1 MIIHSVFDK
10 EFRRFGQVLQ
20 DYDFSELIDVL
31 NRSTPRPEDAV
42 VYVASDAALEALPAA
57 DLLMNRAYGG
67 MPIQIGYCNGTN
79 SKLNCFEYHRD
90 SEINI
95 AADDSILLVACQG
108 DLDNHTLD
116 TSSVEAFFMPVGTAV
131 EVFATTLHYAPCSA
145 EKGKGFRM
153 VIVLPKGTNTEKP
166 AQLLQTGEDRLCTAR
181 NKWLIAHPES
191 NEAKNGAFIG
201 LTGENIDLFK

>member
-20 DYDFSELIDVL
+20 DYDFSELLDVL
-31 NRSTPRPEDAV
+31 NRTTPRPENAV
-42 VYVASDAALEALPAA
+42 VYVPSDAALEALPAA
-57 DLLMNRAYGG
+57 QLLMNRAYGG

-95 AADDSILLVACQG
+95 AADDSILLLACQG
-108 DLDNHTLD
+108 ELDNHTMD
-116 TSSVEAFFMPVGTAV
+116 TSSVEAFLLPAGTAV

-145 EKGKGFRM
+145 EKDKGFR
-153 VIVLPKGTNTEKP
+153 VAIVLPRGTNTEKP
-166 AQLLQTGEDRLCTAR
+166 DQLLQTGEDRLCTAR
-181 NKWLIAHPES
+181 NKWLIAHPDS
-191 NEAKNGAFIG
+191 NEAQNGAFVG
-201 LTGENIDLFK
+201 LTGANIDLFE